1 VPDHP
6 SYLDVKQAIQS
17 EEPISGHWVETVNGH
32 HIGGLAENWREL
44 MQNAAAPDMLSAV
57 ELAWIENLARYYILQ
72 RAAFVHGIVWNGK
85 GGLLDQVDALDRAA
99 SALLRT
105 MSASPA
111 EFELWR
117 RIEEVKENELRR
129 DAVYPIISRLA
140 KLAHELRDQLNAEYK
155 SETWLGQKSAWLSM
169 IYSLASL
176 FHERGWHIS
185 ASKVSHSPKDT
196 ARHSRFAVFVF
207 QFLLCIPAD
216 LREHTVSMSQA
227 AVSDAVSD
235 GLSSLKGTSYVGA
248 FRAFAK
254 SICP

>member
-1 VPDHP
+1 
-6 SYLDVKQAIQS
+6 LDVKKVIEAG
-17 EEPISGHWVETVNGH
+17 ELISGHWVETVNGH
-32 HIGGLAENWREL
+32 PIGGLAENWRER
-44 MQNAAAPDMLSAV
+44 MQNAAAPDVLSAV
-57 ELAWIENLARYYILQ
+57 ELAWIEHLARYYILQ
-72 RAAFVHGIVWNGK
+72 RASFIYGIVWNGK

-99 SALLRT
+99 SALMRT

-111 EFELWR
+111 DLELWR

-140 KLAHELRDQLNAEYK
+140 KLVHELRDQLNAEYK
-155 SETWLGQKSAWLSM
+155 SEIWLGQKSAWFSM

-185 ASKVSHSPKDT
+185 ASKVSHSPKDA

-207 QFLLCIPAD
+207 ELLLCIPSD
-216 LREHTVSMSQA
+216 LREHTGSQA

-254 SICP
+254 SISP